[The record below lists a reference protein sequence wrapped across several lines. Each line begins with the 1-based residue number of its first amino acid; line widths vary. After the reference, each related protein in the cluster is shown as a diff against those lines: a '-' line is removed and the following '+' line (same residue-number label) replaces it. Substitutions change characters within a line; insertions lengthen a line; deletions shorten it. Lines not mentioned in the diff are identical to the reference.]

1 MKVPVPGMR
10 DVGDRDLVA
19 LGDLFDALQHLGD
32 PGDGHAH
39 VLGEHRAKP
48 LDRRVRQPPRR
59 EEPRALGRIARPR
72 SMGCPALLE
81 DRKHPVGGRAVYGL
95 RIVELGEEDYVSVG
109 GDAQV
114 LPGVH
119 RAQAVPVDELQ
130 RSRDEAGLGRTLDR
144 RPGGALSRCLL

>member
-1 MKVPVPGMR
+1 MGTHTSSVSTGPSRSTAEYANRRAEKSR
-10 DVGDRDLVA
+10 A
-19 LGDLFDALQHLGD
+19 LSA
-32 PGDGHAH
+32 AS
-39 VLGEHRAKP
+39 
-48 LDRRVRQPPRR
+48 LDRAAWVAPHCSKT
-59 EEPRALGRIARPR
+59 A
-72 SMGCPALLE
+72 
-81 DRKHPVGGRAVYGL
+81 KHPVGGRAACGL

-114 LPGVH
+114 LAGVH